1 MALNENEQLGG
12 SLLGRGGV
20 EAPLEEQP
28 GETQVAMS
36 RIPQK
41 LGRAGADFIESLL
54 APKDSGDVLR
64 SARQKIKQKQNQQE
78 PPPGADSSSGGG
90 EPAAPDAAPV
100 VDEPPAVIK
109 EGQPADPLSVEPQ
122 PESAPQAKP
131 DLPRQ
136 FIVDDPYEGYI
147 KVNDD
152 DVNSVME
159 APANRDEL
167 LAGGLSD
174 FNGTKLPDEAGIQE
188 RIEAISQR
196 YSGKITEGKRDE
208 ISREAT
214 RQMADLVGMNPR
226 KLTEAILNRKSGQA
240 IEVEGMGLAETI
252 LAARDLLVSEM
263 RKLDGLAEVA
273 KTGSEEDL
281 LRFKYQMELVANLQA
296 NVKGAQTEIARALG
310 QFNIPAQSY
319 QGLEDPVMAQ
329 QFAMQARTRNFTQML
344 EEMGGPG
351 NIRSLAEAYTKLD
364 DPSQRSAFTRFRW
377 RKVFNAAYEVWQ
389 HALLTNPI
397 TQTKNI
403 IGGVIGTFVMPMAEG
418 LTAVGMGQVRKLA
431 GTATDDVF
439 EMGDLQARLFG
450 QSLAMREAFMKSA
463 SAFTN
468 MGSDIDGFKVERAR
482 EGRVP
487 AFSGEAFGQN
497 GALGTTIDV
506 LGNIFTMGRVSF
518 RTLEA
523 GDTFFKVV
531 AQRATMYEEAFRRG
545 RMQGLEGEELSDFIA
560 EAVVNPPP
568 EMQEKAIA
576 VAKYQTLQ
584 TDMDNAGRSLQTL
597 QRVPLV
603 RYAVPFLKTPY
614 NASKYTFVDRSP
626 LGIFYGETAA
636 MLRAG
641 GKQKDEAI
649 ARLAV
654 SAGIGFAVYQMWGEG
669 RITGGGPTDP
679 SLRALYR
686 ASGWQPY
693 SIRVGDE
700 YFSYAGMEPL
710 SSILGV
716 IVDGAEII
724 TNVLEDDDELTFNDI
739 AGAAVGATFYNV
751 SNKTFM
757 EGFSNIVALT
767 QDPQRYSGRYF
778 EQIGTSLVPRVVAY
792 AERLD
797 DPVVR
802 HARDYMDDL
811 RAQIP
816 GLSKN
821 LKPRVD
827 LMGNDIHAGNYNPD
841 TKSYDLAA
849 GADFISPFY
858 RSKIKDQTV
867 MKAATA
873 LKGLSLT
880 RAPEEFTPPGS
891 DEPIKFTDEERYFF
905 HKRAHSLGWSS
916 VTAAIKT
923 PDFQKLLERAKGSK
937 TLRER
942 LRFKLQSIWIDAR
955 ETALAETI
963 NHPKFGPNIARL
975 MRLRA
980 QQRDKTLTQ
989 EMEGL

>member
-1 MALNENEQLGG
+1 
-12 SLLGRGGV
+12 
-20 EAPLEEQP
+20 
-28 GETQVAMS
+28 
-36 RIPQK
+36 
-41 LGRAGADFIESLL
+41 
-54 APKDSGDVLR
+54 
-64 SARQKIKQKQNQQE
+64 
-78 PPPGADSSSGGG
+78 
-90 EPAAPDAAPV
+90 
-100 VDEPPAVIK
+100 
-109 EGQPADPLSVEPQ
+109 
-122 PESAPQAKP
+122 
-131 DLPRQ
+131 
-136 FIVDDPYEGYI
+136 
-147 KVNDD
+147 
-152 DVNSVME
+152 
-159 APANRDEL
+159 
-167 LAGGLSD
+167 
-174 FNGTKLPDEAGIQE
+174 
-188 RIEAISQR
+188 
-196 YSGKITEGKRDE
+196 
-208 ISREAT
+208 
-214 RQMADLVGMNPR
+214 
-226 KLTEAILNRKSGQA
+226 
-240 IEVEGMGLAETI
+240 
-252 LAARDLLVSEM
+252 
-263 RKLDGLAEVA
+263 
-273 KTGSEEDL
+273 
-281 LRFKYQMELVANLQA
+281 
-296 NVKGAQTEIARALG
+296 
-310 QFNIPAQSY
+310 
-319 QGLEDPVMAQ
+319 
-329 QFAMQARTRNFTQML
+329 
-344 EEMGGPG
+344 
-351 NIRSLAEAYTKLD
+351 YTKLK
-364 DPSQRSAFTRFRW
+364 DPAQRSAFARFRW

-403 IGGVIGTFVMPMAEG
+403 IGGVIGTFVMPMVEG
-418 LTAVGMGQVRKLA
+418 ATAVGVGQVRKLA
-431 GTATDDVF
+431 GTATDDAF
-439 EMGDLQARLFG
+439 TMGDLQARIFG
-450 QSLAMREAFMKSA
+450 QTLAMREAFMKSA
-463 SAFTN
+463 SAFKN

-497 GALGTTIDV
+497 GALGTTIDY
-506 LGNIFTMGRVSF
+506 LGHIFTAGRISF

-523 GDTFFKVV
+523 GDVFFKVV

-568 EMQEKAIA
+568 EMQERAIA

-584 TDMDNAGRSLQTL
+584 TDMDDAGRSLQTL
-597 QRVPLV
+597 QRIPLV

-614 NASKYTFVDRSP
+614 NAAKYSFLDRSP
-626 LGIFYGETAA
+626 LGMFWGETSN
-636 MLRAG
+636 MLKAG
-641 GKQKDEAI
+641 GSQRDEAI

-654 SAGIGFAVYQMWGEG
+654 SAGIGVTVYQLWGEG

-679 SLRALYR
+679 RLRAIYR

-693 SIRVGDE
+693 SIRIGDE

-724 TNVLEDDDELTFNDI
+724 TNVIEDDDELTFNDV

-778 EQIGTSLVPRVVAY
+778 EQLGTSLVPRAVAY
-792 AERLD
+792 VERLD

-802 HARDYMDDL
+802 HARDYIDDL
-811 RAQIP
+811 KAQIP
-816 GLSKN
+816 GLSKD

-827 LMGNDIHAGNYNPD
+827 LMGNDTHAGNYNPE

-858 RSKIKDQTV
+858 RSKLKDQTV
-867 MKAATA
+867 MEAATV

-942 LRFKLQSIWIDAR
+942 LRLQLQSIWIDAR

-963 NHPKFGPNIARL
+963 DHPKFGPDIARL
-975 MRLRA
+975 IRLRA

>member
-122 PESAPQAKP
+122 PESAPQPKP

-296 NVKGAQTEIARALG
+296 NVRGAQTEIARALG

-319 QGLEDPVMAQ
+319 QGLQDPVMAQ
-329 QFAMQARTRNFTQML
+329 QFAMQARTRDFSKML
-344 EEMGGPG
+344 EEMGGAG

-418 LTAVGMGQVRKLA
+418 VTAVASGQVRKLA
-431 GTATDDVF
+431 GTATDDAF
-439 EMGDLQARLFG
+439 TMGDLQARIFG

-463 SAFTN
+463 SAFAN
-468 MGSDIDGFKVERAR
+468 MGNDIDGFKVERAR

-584 TDMDNAGRSLQTL
+584 TDMDNVGRGLQTL

-614 NASKYTFVDRSP
+614 NSAKYSFIDRSP
-626 LGIFYGETAA
+626 LGVFWGETSN
-636 MLRAG
+636 MLKAG
-641 GKQKDEAI
+641 GSQRDEAI

-654 SAGIGFAVYQMWGEG
+654 SAGIGVTVYQLWGEG

-679 SLRALYR
+679 NLRAIYR

-693 SIRVGDE
+693 SIRIGDE

-716 IVDGAEII
+716 VVDGAEII

-751 SNKTFM
+751 SNKIFM

-767 QDPQRYSGRYF
+767 QDPQRYSGKFF
-778 EQIGTSLVPRVVAY
+778 EAIGTSLVPRGAAY
-792 AERLD
+792 IERLN

-802 HARDYMDDL
+802 HARDYLDEL
-811 RAQIP
+811 RAQTP
-816 GLSKN
+816 GLSKD

-841 TKSYDLAA
+841 TGSYDLAA

-858 RSKIKDQTV
+858 RSKLKDQTV
-867 MKAATA
+867 MKAATV

-891 DEPIKFTDEERYFF
+891 DEPIKFTDDERYFF

-916 VTAAIKT
+916 ITAKIKT
-923 PDFQKLLERAKGSK
+923 PGFQALLKRAEGSK

-942 LRFKLQSIWIDAR
+942 LRLQLQSIWINAR

-963 NHPKFGPNIARL
+963 DHPKFGPNIARL
-975 MRLRA
+975 IRLRA
-980 QQRDKTLTQ
+980 QQRDETLTQ

>member
-122 PESAPQAKP
+122 PESAPQPKP

-296 NVKGAQTEIARALG
+296 NVRGAQTEIARALG

-319 QGLEDPVMAQ
+319 QGLQDPVMAQ
-329 QFAMQARTRNFTQML
+329 QFAMQARTRDFSKML
-344 EEMGGPG
+344 EEMGGAG

-418 LTAVGMGQVRKLA
+418 VTAVASGQVRKLA
-431 GTATDDVF
+431 GTATDDAF
-439 EMGDLQARLFG
+439 TMGDLQARMFG
-450 QSLAMREAFMKSA
+450 QTLAMREAFMKSA
-463 SAFTN
+463 SAFVN
-468 MGSDIDGFKVERAR
+468 MGSDIDGFKIERAR

-584 TDMDNAGRSLQTL
+584 TDMDNVGRGLQTL

-614 NASKYTFVDRSP
+614 NSAKYSFIDRSP
-626 LGIFYGETAA
+626 LGVFWGETSN
-636 MLRAG
+636 MLKAG
-641 GKQKDEAI
+641 GSQRDEAI

-654 SAGIGFAVYQMWGEG
+654 SAGIGVTVYQLWGEG

-679 SLRALYR
+679 NLRAIYR

-693 SIRVGDE
+693 SIRIGDE

-716 IVDGAEII
+716 VVDGAEII

-751 SNKTFM
+751 SNKIFM

-767 QDPQRYSGRYF
+767 QDPQRYSGKFF
-778 EQIGTSLVPRVVAY
+778 EAIGTSLVPRGAAY
-792 AERLD
+792 IERLN

-802 HARDYMDDL
+802 HARDYLDEL
-811 RAQIP
+811 RAQTP
-816 GLSKN
+816 GLSKD

-841 TKSYDLAA
+841 TGSYDLAA

-858 RSKIKDQTV
+858 RSKLKDQTV
-867 MKAATA
+867 MKAATV

-891 DEPIKFTDEERYFF
+891 DEPIKFTDDERYFF

-916 VTAAIKT
+916 ITAKIKT
-923 PDFQKLLERAKGSK
+923 PGFQALLKRAEGSK

-942 LRFKLQSIWIDAR
+942 LRLQLQSIWINAR

-963 NHPKFGPNIARL
+963 DHPKFGPNIARL
-975 MRLRA
+975 IRLRT
-980 QQRDKTLTQ
+980 QQRDETLTQ
-989 EMEGL
+989 EMRGL